1 MPGCEFLTE
10 TVMRA
15 LALRSKWVRCRA
27 AYGAGKCSSE
37 RLAHSSTQN
46 FWVYDARKVRC
57 QFYSEDIVL
66 AP

>member
-15 LALRSKWVRCRA
+15 LALHSKWARCRA

-46 FWVYDARKVRC
+46 FRVYDARKVRC